1 MEHSNKVYRHGIRLF
16 VLDRQGG
23 STSAPRV
30 IRLFPTTKPMNTL
43 FFFRCGRDFTKL
55 VERIAD
61 QKRFEEEQRA
71 ARAAERLSG
80 GKLSPEAVA
89 GDGGDSSAAESSSR
103 KPKGLVW
110 EVCSMV
116 GKLRAE

>member
-1 MEHSNKVYRHGIRLF
+1 MVVFFSMAK
-16 VLDRQGG
+16 
-23 STSAPRV
+23 
-30 IRLFPTTKPMNTL
+30 PTTG
-43 FFFRCGRDFTKL
+43 FCRCGRDFTKL

-89 GDGGDSSAAESSSR
+89 GDGGDSSAAEPSSR

-110 EVCSMV
+110 EVCFII
-116 GKLRAE
+116 GELRVE